1 MKDFKDYV
9 KELMER
15 DNISQRELSRL
26 SGISESS
33 MSRYLSGDL
42 KPRMDILKNIA
53 DVFGVTTSYLMG
65 ESEKKEEHDAYH
77 ETICIVTRNKSKL
90 NDKQKLELIKILFG
104 DN

>member
-65 ESEKKEEHDAYH
+65 ESEKKRRAW
-77 ETICIVTRNKSKL
+77 CISWNNMHCYK
-90 NDKQKLELIKILFG
+90 E
-104 DN
+104 